1 MCGCEMHINFWYSH
15 MVTIIGEE
23 EIQSMHWIGEAE
35 VFVNGRGGDGIPLR
49 HLYIIFYLGD

>member
-1 MCGCEMHINFWYSH
+1 